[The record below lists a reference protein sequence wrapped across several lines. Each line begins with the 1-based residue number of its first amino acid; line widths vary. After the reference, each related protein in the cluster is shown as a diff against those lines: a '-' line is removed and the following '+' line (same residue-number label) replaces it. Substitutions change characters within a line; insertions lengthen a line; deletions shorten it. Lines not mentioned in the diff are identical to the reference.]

1 MAMLNYQRVY
11 FLDLPCN
18 ISLKDLNPIV
28 EISFPRHRQAC
39 ARHRRLPQVTKEHHS
54 AAVAADDSGGPGSQE
69 GLVGYPLV
77 I

>member
-11 FLDLPCN
+11 FLDVPCN

-28 EISFPRHRQAC
+28 EISFPRHRQDIAKW
-39 ARHRRLPQVTKEHHS
+39 QVTKEHHS